1 MKTLGIDPGKT
12 GAVAVYDA
20 VARDFI
26 FYDWPDSSKEMAD
39 AIFNEST
46 GISFCVIE
54 RIISMPLTDKAGNT
68 IRSARGE
75 GSIRENFGWY
85 IGILEVLDIPFQSMT
100 PAQWRKDIIMRHPSN
115 KRVKEDTKLINL
127 ETFSRL
133 FPKEADKVRGP
144 RGGLK
149 DGRVDAGLMAYKAS
163 KIRG

>member
-12 GAVAVYDA
+12 GAIAIYDTIA
-20 VARDFI
+20 KDFT
-26 FYDWPDSSKEMAD
+26 FVDWPDSSKEMAD
-39 AIFNEST
+39 VLFNES
-46 GISFCVIE
+46 GRIEFCVIE

-68 IRSARGE
+68 IRSSRGE

-85 IGILEVLDIPFQSMT
+85 IGILEVLDIRFQSLT
-100 PAQWRKDIIMRHPSN
+100 PAQWRKDLVMRHPNN

-133 FPKEADKVRGP
+133 FPKEVTKVRGP

-163 KIRG
+163 KIVS